1 MQKPARI
8 LSTAPPFISMQ
19 EKHMAFQEFNMAH
32 HWLPFTPNRSFKN
45 DPRIFVAAEG
55 MHFTTHDGRQVL
67 DGISSLWC
75 VAAGHNRKPINEAIK
90 KQLDTLDYATAFQA
104 SNDQAFKAAE
114 MIAGMAPGDLNK
126 VLFCNSGSEAA
137 DTSLKVALAYHRAR
151 GEGHR
156 NVFIGREKGYH
167 GVGFGGMSVGGIPA
181 NRKVYGTALLP
192 RVDHMRFIHDPL
204 HPEHASHAYI
214 NGEEPV
220 WTEDLLLELEN
231 RILPLHDPSN
241 VAAIIVEPVSGSA
254 GWYLPPQG
262 YLKRL
267 REICDKHGIL
277 LIFDEVITGFGRL
290 GCNFGADYY
299 GVVPDML
306 NFAKCVTNGV
316 IPLGGVICT
325 DRIFDTMMQAN
336 AGSPE
341 YAIEFFHGY
350 TYSGHP
356 VACAAA
362 IATLNLFKEENLFER
377 AGQMGKVLGDA
388 LHGGLKGLPNVVG
401 IRALGLAGAVELSPV
416 AGAPGKRAYDIF
428 MDCFHHGVLVRP
440 AGENI
445 VVCPPYIVEPA
456 HIERIVTVVG
466 DAIRRNA

>member
-1 MQKPARI
+1 MA
-8 LSTAPPFISMQ
+8 LHTAPD
-19 EKHMAFQEFNMAH
+19 FNMDH
-32 HWLPFTPNRSFKN
+32 QWLPFTPNRSFKK
-45 DPRIFVAAEG
+45 DPRVIVAADG
-55 MHFTTHDGRQVL
+55 MHFTTYDGKKIL

-75 VAAGHNRKPINEAIK
+75 VAAGHNRKPINEAIT
-90 KQLDTLDYATAFQA
+90 KQLDTLDYSTAFQA

-114 MIAGMAPGDLNK
+114 MIATLAPGDLNK

-137 DTSLKVALAYHRAR
+137 DTSMKVALAYHRAR

-156 NVFIGREKGYH
+156 NVFIGRERGYH

-192 RVDHMRFIHDPL
+192 RVDHLRFIHDPVN
-204 HPEHASHAYI
+204 HAYI
-214 NGEEPV
+214 NGAEPV
-220 WTEDLLLELEN
+220 WQEDILLELEN
-231 RILPLHDPSN
+231 RILPLHDASN
-241 VAAIIVEPVSGSA
+241 IAAVIVEPVAGSA

-262 YLKRL
+262 YLQRL
-267 REICDKHGIL
+267 REICDKHSIL

-290 GCNFGADYY
+290 GSNFGADYY

-316 IPLGGVICT
+316 IPLGGVICS
-325 DRIFDTMMQAN
+325 DRIYDGMMA
-336 AGSPE
+336 AHSHAPE
-341 YAIEFFHGY
+341 HAVEFFHGY

-362 IATLNLFKEENLFER
+362 IATLNLFQEEDLFER
-377 AGQMGKVLGDA
+377 AGTMGVVLGNA
-388 LHGGLKGLPNVVG
+388 LHSGLKGLPNVVG

-428 MDCFHHGVLVRP
+428 MYCYHHGVMVRP
-440 AGENI
+440 AAENI
-445 VVCPPYIVEPA
+445 VVCPPYIVTDA
-456 HIERIVTVVG
+456 QIDQIVSVIA
-466 DAIRRNA
+466 DAIRACV

>member
-1 MQKPARI
+1 MTNQTI
-8 LSTAPPFISMQ
+8 
-19 EKHMAFQEFNMAH
+19 NMDSL
-32 HWLPFTPNRSFKN
+32 WLPFTPNRTFKH
-45 DPRIFVAAEG
+45 DPRVFVAADG
-55 MHFTTHDGRQVL
+55 MYFTTHDGRQIL

-75 VAAGHNRKPINEAIK
+75 VGAGHNRKPINEAIK

-104 SNDQAFKAAE
+104 SNPQAFKAAK
-114 MIAGMAPGDLNK
+114 MIADMAPGDLNK

-137 DTSLKVALAYHRAR
+137 DTSLKLALAFHRAR

-156 NVFIGREKGYH
+156 NVFIGRERGYH

-181 NRKVYGTALLP
+181 NRKAYGTALLP
-192 RVDHMRFIHDPL
+192 RVDHMRFIHDPVN
-204 HPEHASHAYI
+204 HAYI
-214 NGEEPV
+214 NDAEPQ
-220 WTEDLLLELEN
+220 WQEDILTELES

-241 VAAIIVEPVSGSA
+241 IAAVIVEPVAGSA

-277 LIFDEVITGFGRL
+277 LIFDEVITGFGRM
-290 GCNFGADYY
+290 GTNFAADYY

-316 IPLGGVICT
+316 IPLGGVVCR
-325 DRIFDTMMQAN
+325 DHIFDAMMQAN
-336 AGSPE
+336 DKAPE
-341 YAIEFFHGY
+341 HAIEFFHGY

-362 IATLNLFKEENLFER
+362 IATLELFKAEDLFAR
-377 AGQMGKVLGDA
+377 AGTMGKLLGDA
-388 LHGGLKGLPNVVG
+388 MHGAMKGLPSVIG
-401 IRALGLAGAVELSPV
+401 IRSLGLAGAVELTGI

-428 MDCFHHGVLVRP
+428 MECFHKGVLVRP
-440 AGENI
+440 AGENL
-445 VVCPPYIVEPA
+445 VLAPPYIVDKA
-456 HIERIVTVVG
+456 QIDVMVG
-466 DAIRRNA
+466 TLTDAIKKHA

>member
-1 MQKPARI
+1 
-8 LSTAPPFISMQ
+8 
-19 EKHMAFQEFNMAH
+19 MAYPDFNMDH
-32 HWLPFTPNRSFKN
+32 QWLPFTPNRSFRKE
-45 DPRIFVAAEG
+45 PRVFVAADG
-55 MHFTTHDGRQVL
+55 MFFTTHDGKQVL

-75 VAAGHNRKPINEAIK
+75 VGAGHNRKPINEAIK

-104 SNDQAFKAAE
+104 SNDQAFMAAE
-114 MIAGMAPGDLNK
+114 MIAAMAPGDLNQ

-181 NRKVYGTALLP
+181 NRKVYGAALLP
-192 RVDHMRFIHDPL
+192 RVDHMRFIHDPVK
-204 HPEHASHAYI
+204 HAYI
-214 NGEEPV
+214 HGAEPV
-220 WTEDLLLELEN
+220 WEEDLLLELEN

-241 VAAIIVEPVSGSA
+241 IAAVIVEPVAGSA
-254 GWYLPPQG
+254 GWYLPPRG

-290 GCNFGADYY
+290 GSNFGADYY

-306 NFAKCVTNGV
+306 NFAKAVTNGV

-325 DRIFDTMMQAN
+325 DRIYNTMMEAN
-336 AGSPE
+336 AGSPAH
-341 YAIEFFHGY
+341 AIEFFHGY

-362 IATLNLFKEENLFER
+362 MATLNLFKEEKLFER
-377 AGQMGKVLGDA
+377 AGQMGVVLGDA
-388 LHGGLKGLPNVVG
+388 AHSAFKGLPNVIG
-401 IRALGLAGAVELSPV
+401 IRSLGLAAAVELSSIS
-416 AGAPGKRAYDIF
+416 GLPGKRAYDIF
-428 MDCFHHGVLVRP
+428 MDCFRNGVLVRP

-445 VVCPPYIVEPA
+445 VICPPYIVEKE
-456 HIERIVTVVG
+456 HIERIVSVVS
-466 DAIRRNA
+466 DAIRKNA

>member
-1 MQKPARI
+1 MTP
-8 LSTAPPFISMQ
+8 SP
-19 EKHMAFQEFNMAH
+19 FNMEH
-32 HWLPFTPNRSFKN
+32 QWLPFTPNRSFKK
-45 DPRIFVAAEG
+45 DPRVFVAADG

-75 VAAGHNRKPINEAIK
+75 VAAGHKRKPINEAIK

-114 MIAGMAPGDLNK
+114 MIAAMAPGDLNK

-156 NVFIGREKGYH
+156 NVFIGRERGYH

-181 NRKVYGTALLP
+181 NRKVYGAAFLP
-192 RVDHMRFIHDPL
+192 RVDHMRFIHDPVN
-204 HPEHASHAYI
+204 HAYI
-214 NGEEPV
+214 NGVEPE
-220 WTEDLLLELEN
+220 WQEDILLELEN

-241 VAAIIVEPVSGSA
+241 IAAVMVEPVAGSA
-254 GWYLPPQG
+254 GWYLPPKG

-277 LIFDEVITGFGRL
+277 LIFDEVITGFGRM
-290 GCNFGADYY
+290 GCNFAADYY
-299 GVVPDML
+299 GVMPDML

-316 IPLGGVICT
+316 IPLGGVICSE
-325 DRIFDTMMQAN
+325 RIYDSMMQAN
-336 AGSPE
+336 AGAPDHAVE
-341 YAIEFFHGY
+341 LFHGY

-362 IATLNLFKEENLFER
+362 IATLNLYRQENLFER
-377 AGQMGKVLGDA
+377 AGQMGKVLGNA
-388 LHGGLKGLPNVVG
+388 IHSGLKGLPHVIG
-401 IRALGLAGAVELSPV
+401 IRSLGLAAAVELSPI

-428 MDCFHHGVLVRP
+428 LACFHKGVLVRP
-440 AGENI
+440 AGECL
-445 VVCPPYIVEPA
+445 VLAPPYIVETA
-456 HIERIVTVVG
+456 QIEQMVG
-466 DAIRRNA
+466 TLAEAIRQQA

>member
-1 MQKPARI
+1 
-8 LSTAPPFISMQ
+8 
-19 EKHMAFQEFNMAH
+19 MAYNDFNMDSQ
-32 HWLPFTPNRSFKN
+32 WLPFTPNRHFRQ
-45 DPRIFVAAEG
+45 DPRVFVAANG
-55 MHFTTHDGRQVL
+55 MHFTTHDGKQVL

-75 VAAGHNRKPINEAIK
+75 VGAGHNRKPINEAIK
-90 KQLDTLDYATAFQA
+90 KQLDTLDYATAFNA

-114 MIAGMAPGDLNK
+114 MIVHMAPGDLNK

-137 DTSLKVALAYHRAR
+137 DTSMKVALAYHRAR

-156 NVFIGREKGYH
+156 NVFIGRERGYH

-192 RVDHMRFIHDPL
+192 RVDHLRFIHDPVN
-204 HPEHASHAYI
+204 HAYI
-214 NGEEPV
+214 HGQEPV

-231 RILPLHDPSN
+231 RILPLHDASN
-241 VAAIIVEPVSGSA
+241 VAAVIVEPVSGSA

-277 LIFDEVITGFGRL
+277 LIFDEVITGFGRM
-290 GCNFGADYY
+290 GVNFASDYY

-316 IPLGGVICT
+316 IPLGGVIC
-325 DRIFDTMMQAN
+325 REHIYQAFLDGN
-336 AGSPE
+336 AKSPDH
-341 YAIEFFHGY
+341 AIEFFHGY

-362 IATLNLFKEENLFER
+362 IATLKLFKEDDLFAR
-377 AGQMGKVLGDA
+377 AGQMGTVLGDA
-388 LHGGLKGLPNVVG
+388 MHSLMKGLPNVVS
-401 IRALGLAGAVELSPV
+401 IRTLGLAGAVEMSPI
-416 AGAPGKRAYDIF
+416 AGSPGKRAYNIF
-428 MDCFHHGVLVRP
+428 LDCYHQGVLVRP

-445 VVCPPYIVEPA
+445 VLCPPYIVDKGQ
-456 HIERIVTVVG
+456 IDQMVSTV
-466 DAIRRNA
+466 AASIKKHA

>member
-1 MQKPARI
+1 MGHPD
-8 LSTAPPFISMQ
+8 FSM
-19 EKHMAFQEFNMAH
+19 EH
-32 HWLPFTPNRSFKN
+32 HWLPFTPNRGFAHN
-45 DPRIFVAAEG
+45 PRVLVAAEG

-75 VAAGHNRKPINEAIK
+75 VAAGHKRQPINEAIK
-90 KQLDTLDYATAFQA
+90 QQLDTLDYATAFQA
-104 SNDQAFKAAE
+104 SNDKAFQAAD
-114 MIAGMAPGDLNK
+114 MIAAMAPGDLNK

-156 NVFIGREKGYH
+156 NVFIGRERGYH

-181 NRKVYGTALLP
+181 NRKVFGSALLP
-192 RVDHMRFIHDPL
+192 RVDHLRFIHDPVK
-204 HPEHASHAYI
+204 HAYI
-214 NGEEPV
+214 HGQEPV
-220 WTEDLLLELEN
+220 WQEDLLLELEQ
-231 RILPLHDPSN
+231 RILPLHDASN
-241 VAAIIVEPVSGSA
+241 VAAIIVEPVAGSA
-254 GWYLPPQG
+254 GWYIPPQG

-290 GCNFGADYY
+290 GTGFGADFY

-316 IPLGGVICT
+316 IPLGGVICS
-325 DRIFDTMMQAN
+325 DRIYTQMMQAH

-341 YAIEFFHGY
+341 HAIEFFHGY

-362 IATLNLFKEENLFER
+362 IATLKLFEDEQLFAR
-377 AGQMGKVLGDA
+377 AGQMGRVLGDA
-388 LHGGLKGLPNVVG
+388 MHSQLRGLPTVVG
-401 IRALGLAGAVELSPV
+401 VRTLGLAGAVEV
-416 AGAPGKRAYDIF
+416 APSSLPGKRAYDIF
-428 MDCFHHGVLVRP
+428 LECFAQGVLVRP
-440 AGENI
+440 AGEN
-445 VVCPPYIVEPA
+445 VVLCPPYIVQET
-456 HIERIVTVVG
+456 HIAQMVDVLAA
-466 DAIRRNA
+466 AIRKHA

>member
-1 MQKPARI
+1 
-8 LSTAPPFISMQ
+8 
-19 EKHMAFQEFNMAH
+19 MAYQDFNMDH
-32 HWLPFTPNRSFKN
+32 QWLPFTPNRSFKK
-45 DPRIFVAAEG
+45 DPRVFVAAEG
-55 MHFTTHDGRQVL
+55 MHFTTHDGKQVL

-75 VAAGHNRKPINEAIK
+75 VGAGHNRKPINEAIK

-104 SNDQAFKAAE
+104 SNDQAFKAAD
-114 MIAGMAPGDLNK
+114 MIAAMAPGDLNQ

-167 GVGFGGMSVGGIPA
+167 GVGFGGMSVGGIA
-181 NRKVYGTALLP
+181 SNRKVYGAALLP
-192 RVDHMRFIHDPL
+192 RVDHLRFIHDPVK
-204 HPEHASHAYI
+204 HAYI
-214 NGEEPV
+214 HGAEPV
-220 WTEDLLLELEN
+220 WEEDLLLELEQ

-241 VAAIIVEPVSGSA
+241 IAAVIVEPVAGSA
-254 GWYLPPQG
+254 GWYLPPKG

-290 GCNFGADYY
+290 GTNFGADYY

-325 DRIFDTMMQAN
+325 DRIYNTMMDAN
-336 AGSPE
+336 ANSP
-341 YAIEFFHGY
+341 AHAVEFFHGY

-362 IATLNLFKEENLFER
+362 MATLTLFKEEKLFER
-377 AGQMGKVLGDA
+377 AGQMGTVLGDA
-388 LHGGLKGLPNVVG
+388 VHSAFKGLPNVVG
-401 IRALGLAGAVELSPV
+401 IRSLGLAAAVELSSIT
-416 AGAPGKRAYDIF
+416 GSPGKRAYDIF
-428 MDCFHHGVLVRP
+428 MDCFKQGVLVRP
-440 AGENI
+440 AAENI
-445 VVCPPYIVEPA
+445 VICPPYIVEKA
-456 HIERIVTVVG
+456 QIERIVSVVA
-466 DAIRRNA
+466 DAIKKNA

>member
-1 MQKPARI
+1 
-8 LSTAPPFISMQ
+8 
-19 EKHMAFQEFNMAH
+19 MAYQDFNMDH
-32 HWLPFTPNRSFKN
+32 QWLPFTPNRSFKK
-45 DPRIFVAAEG
+45 DPRVFVKADG
-55 MHFTTHDGRQVL
+55 MFFTTHDGKQVL

-75 VAAGHNRKPINEAIK
+75 VGAGHNRKPINEAIK

-104 SNDQAFKAAE
+104 SNDQAFKAADL
-114 MIAGMAPGDLNK
+114 IAGMAPGDLNQ

-181 NRKVYGTALLP
+181 NRKVYGSAFLP
-192 RVDHMRFIHDPL
+192 RVDHMRFIHDPVK
-204 HPEHASHAYI
+204 HAYI
-214 NGEEPV
+214 HGAEPV
-220 WTEDLLLELEN
+220 WEEDILLELEQ
-231 RILPLHDPSN
+231 RILPLHDASN
-241 VAAIIVEPVSGSA
+241 IAAVIVEPVAGSA
-254 GWYLPPQG
+254 GWYLPPKG

-277 LIFDEVITGFGRL
+277 LIFDEVITGFGRM
-290 GCNFGADYY
+290 GTNFGADYY

-316 IPLGGVICT
+316 IPLGGVICS
-325 DRIFDTMMQAN
+325 DRIYNTMMEAN
-336 AGSPE
+336 ADSP
-341 YAIEFFHGY
+341 AHAVEFFHGY

-362 IATLNLFKEENLFER
+362 IATLGLFKEEKLFER
-377 AGQMGKVLGDA
+377 AGQMGTVLGDA
-388 LHGGLKGLPNVVG
+388 MHSGFKGLPNVVG
-401 IRALGLAGAVELSPV
+401 IRSLGLAGAVELASI

-428 MDCFHHGVLVRP
+428 MDCFKHGVLVRP
-440 AGENI
+440 AADNI
-445 VVCPPYIVEPA
+445 VICPPYIVEKE
-456 HIERIVTVVG
+456 HIERIVSVVA
-466 DAIRRNA
+466 DSIKKNA